1 MSPDNDEE
9 AVIMVKGDQTDNES
23 GEDGGRVK
31 YTKAEMAQM
40 VEAQVTVLQLGS
52 FYGFQQS

>member
-1 MSPDNDEE
+1 MSEDNAEE
-9 AVIMVKGDQTDNES
+9 AVIMVKGGQTDNDG
-23 GEDGGRVK
+23 GEGGGRVR

-52 FYGFQQS
+52 FYGFQ